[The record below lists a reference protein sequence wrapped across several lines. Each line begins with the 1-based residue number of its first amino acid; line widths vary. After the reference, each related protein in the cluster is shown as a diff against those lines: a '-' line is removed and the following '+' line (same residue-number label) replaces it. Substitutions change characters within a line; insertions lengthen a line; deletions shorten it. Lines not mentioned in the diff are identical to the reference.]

1 MECPRCGAGL
11 PVVAHFCHI
20 CGQDLRTPDESRKKS
35 FAVKPDE
42 PVASFAL
49 VSTIMPRGVGQGP
62 QTYRLALTI
71 ALVATLAAA
80 IFGALPIAVLLAA
93 FSMPLVYI
101 VYVYDVN
108 QWEDEPIPVTI
119 LAFLLTGVL
128 AAGFLV
134 LVRNLFPGQALAGL
148 TEVGPSV
155 GGVLIWALLVP
166 VVGEII
172 RQIGPLILASRPQFD
187 DLMDGLTFGVISGV
201 AFATADTLVRY
212 WDLLG
217 AGFSGQLDPG
227 VWAPLIFLEGFVK
240 PVLMGTATGLACAE
254 FSGLGEG
261 YDGFSG
267 RYFRGL
273 GEAIAAN
280 VVYGGGI
287 YLLKFIENP
296 ALEVILQL
304 VLALIIVGVLVLR
317 IRNVLHAGLME
328 AAMEAAARQG
338 VGEAEGVGTTG
349 ALAFCARCEMP
360 LIAGSAFC
368 TSCGTSTRTAG
379 PALGASGTGV
389 SGTGEPPAMAVS
401 QPPDTGEGPPPGD
414 VTGTDTGQEDRR

>member
-1 MECPRCGAGL
+1 MECPRCGAAL
-11 PVVAHFCHI
+11 PEVAHFCHR
-20 CGQDLRTPDESRKKS
+20 CGQDLRTPDEARKKS

-80 IFGALPIAVLLAA
+80 IFGALPIAILLAA

-128 AAGFLV
+128 AAGFLL
-134 LVRNLFPGQALAGL
+134 LVRRLFPEQALVGL
-148 TEVGPSV
+148 TDAGPTV
-155 GGVLIWALLVP
+155 TGILIWALLVP
-166 VVGEII
+166 VVGEVI

-201 AFATADTLVRY
+201 AFASADTLVRY
-212 WDLLG
+212 WDLLT
-217 AGFSGQLDPG
+217 AGNVGQLDPG

-273 GEAIAAN
+273 GEAILAN
-280 VVYGGGI
+280 IVYGGGI
-287 YLLKFIENP
+287 YLLKFIGNP
-296 ALEVILQL
+296 TLEVILQL
-304 VLALIIVGVLVLR
+304 VLALIIVGILVLR

-338 VGEAEGVGTTG
+338 VGDSAGVGATG
-349 ALAFCARCEMP
+349 HLGFCARCEMP
-360 LIAGSAFC
+360 LLEGSAFC
-368 TSCGTSTRTAG
+368 TSCGAATRTAG
-379 PALGASGTGV
+379 PARGGSAAV
-389 SGTGEPPAMAVS
+389 PVPAPAAPSAEATETVDPTRE
-401 QPPDTGEGPPPGD
+401 QEEG
-414 VTGTDTGQEDRR
+414 R